1 MPSTSTHVV
10 ELFYSAVAAGDV
22 PGALSILGERVEW
35 HEAPGMPYRAERPY
49 HGAAEVAERVL
60 GPINTDVDGLALE
73 VRELL
78 DLGRD
83 VAVVGRYTG
92 TARASGHWIDQPFLH
107 VWTLDSEGRVERFR
121 QHTDTARFTE
131 ALRV

>member
-1 MPSTSTHVV
+1 MPSASTHVV
-10 ELFYSAVAAGDV
+10 EQFYSAVAAGDV
-22 PGALSILGERVEW
+22 PTALAILGEQVEW

-49 HGAAEVAERVL
+49 RGAAEVAERVL
-60 GPINTDVDGLALE
+60 GPINTDVDALALE

-83 VAVVGRYTG
+83 IAVVGRYTG
-92 TARASGHWIDQPFLH
+92 AARASGRPIDQPFLH
-107 VWTLDSEGRVERFR
+107 VWTIASDGGVQRFR
-121 QHTDTARFTE
+121 QYTDTERFTA